1 MSKRL
6 KIMTDVNNTTRTLG
20 WTMAFVKETMPEI
33 DVDKINM
40 DSRLKEDLGLDS
52 IGLMMLSLSLEEE
65 FNFQFEDAVMFLTV
79 QDVVSFLEKHGK

>member
-1 MSKRL
+1 MREELISKL
-6 KIMTDVNNTTRTLG
+6 IDLIK
-20 WTMAFVKETMPEI
+20 VKFF
-33 DVDKINM
+33 INEVLPTHKL
-40 DSRLKEDLGLDS
+40 REDLGLDS

>member
-1 MSKRL
+1 MKVETKGVNNMLERL
-6 KIMTDVNNTTRTLG
+6 KKVI
-20 WTMAFVKETMPEI
+20 KETMPEI

-79 QDVVSFLEKHGK
+79 QDVVSFLEKNGK